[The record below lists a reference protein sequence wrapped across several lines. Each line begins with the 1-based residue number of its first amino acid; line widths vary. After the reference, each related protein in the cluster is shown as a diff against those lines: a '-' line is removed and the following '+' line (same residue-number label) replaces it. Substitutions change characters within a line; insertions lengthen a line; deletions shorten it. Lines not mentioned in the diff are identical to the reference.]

1 MATRH
6 HARMAVVSLLYAY
19 DLGNGN
25 IAEHTADI
33 LEEKKIRNKQKD
45 FALSLYEGVLENL
58 PDCDESIIKHLKEWD
73 FERLGAI
80 ERATL
85 RLASYEILFGT
96 LDSAVVINEAVEIT
110 KAFGTEQSPKF
121 INGVLDAIAK
131 DLGALSGH
139 KPE

>member
-1 MATRH
+1 MATRQQ
-6 HARMAVVSLLYAY
+6 ARMAVVSLLYAY

-25 IAEHTADI
+25 TSEHSSEI

-45 FALSLYEGVLENL
+45 FALALYEGVMEHIEE
-58 PDCDESIIKHLKEWD
+58 CDKAIVTHLKDWD
-73 FERLGAI
+73 FERLGSI

-85 RLASYEILFGT
+85 RLAAYEILFSE

-121 INGVLDAIAK
+121 INGVLDAISK
-131 DLGALSGH
+131 D
-139 KPE
+139 KK

>member
-6 HARMAVVSLLYAY
+6 QARMAVVSLLYAF

-25 IAEHTADI
+25 IAEHTDEI

-45 FALSLYEGVLENL
+45 FALTLYEGVMQNITSV
-58 PDCDESIIKHLKEWD
+58 DEAIVKHLKDWD

-85 RLASYEILFGT
+85 RLATYEILYGE

-121 INGVLDAIAK
+121 INGVLDAISK
-131 DLGALSGH
+131 D
-139 KPE
+139 K

>member
-6 HARMAVVSLLYAY
+6 QARMAVVSLLYAF

-25 IAEHTADI
+25 LAEHTDEI
-33 LEEKKIRNKQKD
+33 LEEKKIRNKQRD
-45 FALSLYEGVLENL
+45 FALTLYEGVMNNIT
-58 PDCDESIIKHLKEWD
+58 PVDEAIVKHLKDWD
-73 FERLGAI
+73 FERLGSI

-85 RLASYEILFGT
+85 RLATYEILYGE

-121 INGVLDAIAK
+121 INGVLDAISK
-131 DLGALSGH
+131 D
-139 KPE
+139 K

>member
-6 HARMAVVSLLYAY
+6 HARMAVVSLLYAF

-25 IAEHTADI
+25 IAEHTDEI

-45 FALSLYEGVLENL
+45 FALALYEGVMQNIEMV
-58 PDCDESIIKHLKEWD
+58 DKAIIDNLKEWD
-73 FERLGAI
+73 FERLGTI

-85 RLASYEILFGT
+85 RLACYEILFGE

-121 INGVLDAIAK
+121 INGVLDAISK
-131 DLGALSGH
+131 N
-139 KPE
+139 K